1 MDELQ
6 IGAGTPELIGYDIYD
21 SAEVKVKEIRFGPDE
36 GIPLEKSYVG
46 GKINYPLVVGNV
58 QFNSAPGVAQNV
70 KDMCQSFY
78 RPSQPV
84 RVARGTLLIGICG
97 NARAGKNTVAEHIVE
112 KYEFKDVRSGA
123 LGFDIRSYAFA
134 DALKVEVYDWLSVFG
149 CYCVHTDM
157 FNTIDPYTV
166 PVPSRAAVSDSDK
179 IAWIELN
186 KDLLRDMLQK
196 HGTELR
202 RQQDETYWISRL
214 LAQVANDRP
223 AVALISD
230 VRFRN
235 EVDVCHVTVKV
246 ERNGYVEPDKS
257 VGQHVS
263 ETELSDVKCDY
274 VISVPDG
281 RLELLKLEAEGVFEE
296 ILEKFRV
303 Q

>member
-6 IGAGTPELIGYDIYD
+6 IGAGTPELIGYDIYN

-46 GKINYPLVVGNV
+46 GKINYPLVVGSV

-78 RPSQPV
+78 RPAQPV
-84 RVARGTLLIGICG
+84 RVARGTLIVGVCG

-112 KYEFKDVRSGA
+112 KYRRSI
-123 LGFDIRSYAFA
+123 DTHVYSFA
-134 DALKVEVYDWLSVFG
+134 SALKIEVYDWLSVFG

-157 FNTIDPYTV
+157 FNAVDPYTV
-166 PVPSRAAVSDSDK
+166 PTPIRTEISDSDK

-202 RQQDETYWISRL
+202 RAQDETYWISRL
-214 LAQVANDRP
+214 LSRVANERP

-235 EVDVCHVTVKV
+235 EVDVCHVTVRV

-263 ETELSDVKCDY
+263 ETELSEVKCDY
-274 VISVPDG
+274 VIKNCEGNLPG
-281 RLELLKLEAEGVFEE
+281 LHAQAESVFEE
-296 ILEKFRV
+296 ILERFRV